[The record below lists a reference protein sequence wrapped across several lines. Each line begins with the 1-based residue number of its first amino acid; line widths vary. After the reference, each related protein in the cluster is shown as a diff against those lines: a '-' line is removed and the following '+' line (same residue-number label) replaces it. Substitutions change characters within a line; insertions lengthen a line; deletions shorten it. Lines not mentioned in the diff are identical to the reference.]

1 MKKRK
6 QTASGEVKK
15 LTFSALMC
23 AMTVAMLAVASFLGD
38 IDLTV
43 LMLSSLFMVF
53 VYVEIGPPYT
63 YLCWLAS
70 SLLSFVFFP
79 TRYFWV
85 VYLFLF
91 GFYPILKGWI
101 EKAKHIL
108 WWPLK
113 LVWLNITL
121 VVVFCIVTF
130 LLGVDLTEGGPSW
143 MIWVLYGLSNL
154 SFICYDILI
163 SILVRIYLARF
174 REKILKI
181 FHIQ

>member
-1 MKKRK
+1 MD
-6 QTASGEVKK
+6 ELKK

-23 AMTVAMLAVASFLGD
+23 AMTVVILAVASFVGD

-43 LMLSSLFMVF
+43 LMFSSLLMVF
-53 VYVEIGPPYT
+53 VYIEIEPPYT
-63 YLCWLAS
+63 YLTWLGS
-70 SLLSFVFFP
+70 SLLSFIFFP
-79 TRYFWV
+79 MRYFWV

-101 EKAKHIL
+101 EKAKRIF

-121 VVVFCIVTF
+121 VIVFVIVRF
-130 LLGVDLTEGGPSW
+130 VLGVDLTDGGPPW

-163 SILVRIYLARF
+163 GMLVRIYLVRY
-174 REKILKI
+174 REKFIKL
-181 FHIQ
+181 FHIHKK